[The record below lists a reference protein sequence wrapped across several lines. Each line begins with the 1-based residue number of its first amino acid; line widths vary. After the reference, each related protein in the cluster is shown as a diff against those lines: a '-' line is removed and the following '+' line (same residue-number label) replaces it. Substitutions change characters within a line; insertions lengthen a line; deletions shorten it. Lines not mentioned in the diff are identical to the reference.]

1 MKIEGFGYGLTV
13 AEARQDAR
21 NKVFQATKND
31 LVGSFTWGTV
41 ELDEYEEHS
50 FSGTITRTLREVGQP
65 FTYYEVD
72 REAESTY
79 LRGVA
84 EGLRDASIPIR
95 TCQGG
100 GVGGLWGRL

>member
-31 LVGSFTWGTV
+31 LVGQFTWGTV
-41 ELDEYEEHS
+41 ELDEYEEYS

-65 FTYYEVD
+65 FTYYEAD
-72 REAESTY
+72 QEEIAA
-79 LRGVA
+79 A
-84 EGLRDASIPIR
+84 EGIRDASVSIH
-95 TCQGG
+95 TWQGG